1 MLDGLCDEK
10 LTLQVCE
17 SVLEQCTDA
26 QTTVFVLHYMLSRL
40 GHCIHEAKT
49 HDHCNRLLGT
59 KVHSF
64 LLGHTSYGYH
74 YHPSQSSLPQFIPQ
88 SLNSSSVNP
97 LSPPSLPLPPPPLP
111 LCVQALLCLPT
122 PVRKDYESLV
132 SEPML
137 LVEQLLIDMKVS

>member
-26 QTTVFVLHYMLSRL
+26 QTTLFVLHYMLSRL

-64 LLGHTSYGYH
+64 LLGHTSYATIITLLN
-74 YHPSQSSLPQFIPQ
+74 PL
-88 SLNSSSVNP
+88 SLNSFLNPSTPPLLTP
-97 LSPPSLPLPPPPLP
+97 LSPLPSPSPPLP

-137 LVEQLLIDMKVS
+137 LVEQLLIDMKVW

>member
-64 LLGHTSYGYH
+64 LLGHASYGCH
-74 YHPSQSSLPQFIPQ
+74 YHLSQSSLPQFLPQ
-88 SLNSSSVNP
+88 SLNPSSVNP
-97 LSPPSLPLPPPPLP
+97 PLPLP

-137 LVEQLLIDMKVS
+137 LVEQLLIDMKVW

>member
-64 LLGHTSYGYH
+64 LLGHTS
-74 YHPSQSSLPQFIPQ
+74 LPQFLPQ
-88 SLNSSSVNP
+88 SLNPSSVNP
-97 LSPPSLPLPPPPLP
+97 PLPFPLSLPLFPPPLP

-137 LVEQLLIDMKVS
+137 LVEQLLIDMKV